1 MILKFCFMN
10 EYTEFEEDNEKPAD
24 TVGTLMKY
32 ASYWKWFV
40 GSVFLCFIIALVYLK
55 FTLPEYEATT
65 SILIKDDEKG
75 GGSEMSAF
83 KQMGLFTQKNNVD
96 NELEVLNT
104 ITLVEQVVRELGV
117 YGNYT
122 EIGSLPLV
130 RNIAEGM
137 GMDKFGTYKAKILY
151 GSKSPILVRLPDSV
165 LDTLSYDISFKILV
179 QPSGV
184 YEFMGTHLDKKFNV
198 KASISDNNVK
208 LPFGEVYLTRGK
220 FRPRKNML
228 IDVVLQNPL
237 IKAEGIMGQMKME
250 LTSKTTSVVDIS
262 LVALNVEQGLDILNK
277 LIEVYNRVDL
287 NDQTAMANKTAQFI
301 DDRLMTLSGELGA
314 VETRVE
320 NYKQNQGLTDISSE
334 SNMFIQ
340 QTGDFAQRRLEVET
354 QLAIV
359 SDIDDYMHRKE
370 NVYQLIPASSGITSP
385 GLSELINNYNKFIL
399 QRNRLS
405 RIASSSNQAMIDL
418 TNQIES
424 MFSTVQSSV
433 RNEKNNLK
441 IAQRDLSSR
450 NNETAARIRAIPRQE
465 REYTEIKRQQGV
477 KEALFLFLLQKKEEK
492 YLKMS
497 VVEPVAKIIDKVRS
511 NGEPI
516 SPKSKMVLLFSL
528 IIGLIIPISGIKIRD
543 LLRYQVSSK
552 EELEELSVVP
562 VLGEIP
568 KTEQDGKAI
577 IKENSTDSF
586 TELVRLLRTNLLFV
600 LGTSDKKVINI
611 VSSVSGEGKTFVSIN
626 LAMSLALLDKKVLII
641 GLDMR
646 KPKLGGYLNIDD
658 KTGLT
663 LYLSGQLDQDQLIK
677 PSGIHPN
684 LSVIVSGPIPPNPN
698 ELLAKPS
705 LDKLIEEYRKQ
716 FDYIF
721 IDAAPILVVS
731 DSFSLNRFADIN
743 LYVVRA
749 DYTHKKNIEDAT
761 FLYKHKKLNEMYFVL
776 NDVDYKKHTYR
787 YGYGKKHGYGYGYED
802 EKGKEKGSGS
812 KKVNK

>member
-1 MILKFCFMN
+1 MN

-32 ASYWKWFV
+32 ISYWKWFIASMV
-40 GSVFLCFIIALVYLK
+40 LCFIIALVYLK
-55 FTLPEYEATT
+55 FTLPEYEIST

-75 GGSEMSAF
+75 GGSEMGAF

-104 ITLVEQVVRELGV
+104 ITLVELVVRELGI
-117 YGNYT
+117 YANYT
-122 EIGSLPLV
+122 KIGSLPLI
-130 RNIAEGM
+130 RNLATSM
-137 GMDKFGTYKAKILY
+137 GMSKFGTYKEKILY
-151 GSKSPILVRLPDSV
+151 GTKCPVLVRLPDSV
-165 LDTLSYDISFKILV
+165 LDTLSYGINMEILV
-179 QPSGV
+179 HPSGI
-184 YEFMGTHLDKKFNV
+184 YEFSGTHNDKKYNV
-198 KASISDNNVK
+198 KASISDDKVM
-208 LPFGEVYLTRGK
+208 LPFGVVYLTRGK
-220 FRPRKNML
+220 FRPASDML
-228 IDVVLQNPL
+228 IEVEIQNPM
-237 IKAEGIMGQMKME
+237 IKAEGVMGQLKME

-262 LVALNVEQGLDILNK
+262 LVSLNVEQGRDFLNK
-277 LIEVYNRVDL
+277 LIEVYNREDL
-287 NDQTAMANKTAQFI
+287 NDQNAMANKTAQFI
-301 DDRLMTLSGELGA
+301 DDRLMKLTSELGD
-314 VETRVE
+314 VESRVE

-334 SNMFIQ
+334 SSMFIQ
-340 QTGDFAQRRLEVET
+340 QTGDFAQKRLEVET

-370 NVYQLIPASSGITSP
+370 NLYQLIPASSGITSS

-516 SPKSKMVLLFSL
+516 SPKSKMILFFSL
-528 IIGLIIPISGIKIRD
+528 IIGLIIPISGIKVRD

-552 EELEELSVVP
+552 DELEELSIVP
-562 VLGEIP
+562 VLGEVP
-568 KTEQDGKAI
+568 KTELDGKAI
-577 IKENSTDSF
+577 INENSTDSF

-641 GLDMR
+641 GLDLR
-646 KPKLGGYLNIDD
+646 KPKLAGYLNIDD
-658 KTGLT
+658 KSGLT
-663 LYLSGQLDQDQLIK
+663 LYLSGQLEKDQLIK

-698 ELLAKPS
+698 ELLAKPA

-716 FDYIF
+716 FDFIF

-761 FLYKHKKLNEMYFVL
+761 FLHKHKKLNEMYFVL
-776 NDVDYKKHTYR
+776 NDVDYKRHTYR
-787 YGYGKKHGYGYGYED
+787 YGYDKKHGYGYGYED
-802 EKGKEKGSGS
+802 EKGKEKESSS

>member
-1 MILKFCFMN
+1 MN

-24 TVGTLMKY
+24 SVGILMKY
-32 ASYWKWFV
+32 ISYWKWFIA
-40 GSVFLCFIIALVYLK
+40 SVFLCFIFALVYLK
-55 FTLPEYEATT
+55 FTLPEYEVAT

-75 GGSEMSAF
+75 GGSTEMNAF

-104 ITLVEQVVRELGV
+104 ITLVEHVVRELGI

-122 EIGSLPLV
+122 EIGTLPLV
-130 RNIAEGM
+130 RNLAQSM
-137 GMDKFGTYKAKILY
+137 GMETFGKYKAKVLY
-151 GSKSPILVRLPDSV
+151 GSKSPILVRLPDTV
-165 LDTLSYDISFKILV
+165 LDTLSYNINFEILV
-179 QPSGV
+179 HPSGV
-184 YEFMGTHLDKKFNV
+184 YEFIGTHGNKKFNV
-198 KASISDNNVK
+198 KASISDNKVK
-208 LPFGEVYLTRGK
+208 LPFGEVNLTRGK
-220 FRPRKNML
+220 YRPSKDML
-228 IDVVLQNPL
+228 VEVVLQSPI
-237 IKAEGIMGQMKME
+237 IKAGGIMSRLKME
-250 LTSKTTSVVDIS
+250 LTSKTTTVVDIS
-262 LVALNVEQGLDILNK
+262 LVTSNVEQGMDLLNK
-277 LIEVYNRVDL
+277 LIEVYNRQDL

-301 DDRLMTLSGELGA
+301 DDRLMMLSSELGA
-314 VETRVE
+314 VETKVE

-334 SNMFIQ
+334 STMFIQ
-340 QTGDFAQRRLEVET
+340 QTGDFAQKRLEVET

-370 NVYQLIPASSGITSP
+370 NLYQLIPASSGITSS

-405 RIASSSNQAMIDL
+405 RIASSTNQAMIDL

-424 MFSTVQSSV
+424 MFSTVKSSV

-450 NNETAARIRAIPRQE
+450 NNENAARIRAIPRQE

-511 NGEPI
+511 DGEPI
-516 SPKSKMVLLFSL
+516 SPKSKMILFFSL
-528 IIGLIIPISGIKIRD
+528 IFGLILPISGIKIRD
-543 LLRYQVSSK
+543 LLRYQISSK
-552 EELEELSVVP
+552 EELEVLTIVP
-562 VLGEIP
+562 ILGEIP
-568 KTEQDGKAI
+568 KTEYNEKVI

-626 LAMSLALLDKKVLII
+626 LAMSLAMLDKKVLII

-646 KPKLGGYLNIDD
+646 KPKLGEYLNIDD
-658 KTGLT
+658 KSGLT
-663 LYLSGQLDQDQLIK
+663 LYLSGQLDKDQLIK

-698 ELLAKPS
+698 ELLAKPA
-705 LDKLIEEYRKQ
+705 LDELIAEYRKQ
-716 FDYIF
+716 YDYVF
-721 IDAAPILVVS
+721 IDAAPILIVS

-743 LYVVRA
+743 LYVIRA

-761 FLYKHKKLNEMYFVL
+761 FLFKHKKLNQMYFVL
-776 NDVDYKKHTYR
+776 NDIDYKKNTYR
-787 YGYGKKHGYGYGYED
+787 YGYDKKHGYGYGYED
-802 EKGKEKGSGS
+802 GKGKEKVGKS